1 MARKNELIFSRR
13 LFLYDGDVFAGR
25 VKLLR
30 ITYKLSQQG
39 LGNFVS
45 LPGSSIGYWET
56 QKRNPKVNTLQCLAD
71 FFAVSLDWISGR
83 RDDPYDEAGISALE
97 TELFPLVLPIEDQ
110 APFVVVPCDELR
122 VPEEYADEKKRHTC
136 YSLGVRANII
146 FWLNCLKYEILR
158 NSLIERKGDSDTGNP
173 CLELS
178 KLSPDLMIQYRKL
191 FVPESKPIW
200 DLEKQRHFLKKL

>member
-1 MARKNELIFSRR
+1 MIFSRR

-30 ITYKLSQQG
+30 ITYKLSQKG

-56 QKRNPKVNTLQCLAD
+56 QKRNPKVNSLQCLAD
-71 FFAVSLDWISGR
+71 LFAVSLDWITGR
-83 RDDPYDEAGISALE
+83 RESPYEASLILNLE
-97 TELFPLVLPIEDQ
+97 KELFPLVLPIEDQ
-110 APFVVVPCDELR
+110 EPFMVVPCDEIQ
-122 VPEEYADEKKRHTC
+122 VPEEYADEEKRHTY

-158 NSLIERKGDSDTGNP
+158 NSLIKRKDDSDTGNP

-178 KLSPDLMIQYRKL
+178 ELSPDLMVQYHKL
-191 FVPESKPIW
+191 FIPKSKPIW
-200 DLEKQRHFLKKL
+200 DLKKQRHFLKKL

>member
-1 MARKNELIFSRR
+1 MIFSRR

-71 FFAVSLDWISGR
+71 FFA
-83 RDDPYDEAGISALE
+83 DP
-97 TELFPLVLPIEDQ
+97 
-110 APFVVVPCDELR
+110 
-122 VPEEYADEKKRHTC
+122 
-136 YSLGVRANII
+136 
-146 FWLNCLKYEILR
+146 
-158 NSLIERKGDSDTGNP
+158 
-173 CLELS
+173 
-178 KLSPDLMIQYRKL
+178 
-191 FVPESKPIW
+191 
-200 DLEKQRHFLKKL
+200 